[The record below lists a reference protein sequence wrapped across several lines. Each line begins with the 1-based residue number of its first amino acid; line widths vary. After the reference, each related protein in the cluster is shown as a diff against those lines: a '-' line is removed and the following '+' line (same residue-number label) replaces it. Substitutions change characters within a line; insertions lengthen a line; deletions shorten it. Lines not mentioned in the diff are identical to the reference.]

1 MDFTFTEEEER
12 FREEI
17 RDFCQKEMYGEHAD
31 VAETGLGL
39 GFFAPE
45 FYKKACARGWAGL
58 TLPKEYGGQGR
69 SKMEETIFA
78 DEMAFLDAPMAVP
91 PLYMTTTFLSG
102 IILKHGSEQLKRY
115 YLPRVSKGELWI
127 GQCFTEN
134 DAGSDLLRTAT
145 RAVRQGNYYI
155 LNGEKTY
162 QSWAHAGE
170 ALPQYGISMHAMLL
184 ARTNLEAPPEKSLSL
199 FVFDVTKPPLGM
211 SIEPIMAIMGRT
223 NELFFDNVKIPAGSL
238 IGEENHAW
246 DYIVE
251 SGAFYWEKRLGFI
264 LGMYRSLLDQLVKY
278 VKETRVDGQLLSE
291 NVLIRQK
298 MARLASGVERLRLHT
313 YRFAWAYDK
322 GLDVDEA
329 ASLYKFHKDHLVR
342 EFVDLAMEIL
352 GPYGQL
358 KGGAK
363 DAPLGG
369 ILAGL
374 TGVELIHTF
383 SSCGPN
389 AMMNTIA
396 GSLLGLPNEFGVIY

>member
-1 MDFTFTEEEER
+1 MDFAFTEAEER

-17 RDFCQKEMYGEHAD
+17 RDFCQREMFGERAE
-31 VAETGLGL
+31 VAETGVGL
-39 GFFAPE
+39 GFFSPE

-58 TLPKEYGGQGR
+58 TIPREYGGQGR

-78 DEMAFLDAPMAVP
+78 DEMAFLGAPMAVP

-102 IILKHGSEQLKRY
+102 IILKHGSEELKRD
-115 YLPRVSKGELWI
+115 YLPRAARGELWI

-145 RAVRQGNYYI
+145 WAVRQGDYYI
-155 LNGEKTY
+155 LNGEKAY
-162 QSWAHAGE
+162 QSWAHGGE
-170 ALPQYGISMHAMLL
+170 ALPQYDMSMHAMLL
-184 ARTNLEAPPEKSLSL
+184 ARTDLEAPPEKSLSF
-199 FVFDVTKPPLGM
+199 FVFDATTPLPGM
-211 SIEPIMAIMGRT
+211 SVEPIMAIFGRT
-223 NELFFDNVKIPAGSL
+223 NEIFFDNVKIPAESL

-251 SGAFYWEKRLGFI
+251 NGAFYWEKRLGFI
-264 LGMYRSLLDQLVKY
+264 LGMYRALLKELVQY
-278 VKETRVDGQLLSE
+278 VKETRVDGQLLGE

-298 MARLASGVERLRLHT
+298 MARLASGVARLRLHT
-313 YRFAWAYDK
+313 YRIAWAYDN

-329 ASLYKFHKDHLVR
+329 SALYKFHKDHLLR

-358 KGGAK
+358 KGGAR

-369 ILAGL
+369 IIQSLY
-374 TGVELIHTF
+374 GVELIHTF

-389 AMMNTIA
+389 AMTNTIA
-396 GSLLGLPNEFGVIY
+396 GSLLGLPNEFGLIY